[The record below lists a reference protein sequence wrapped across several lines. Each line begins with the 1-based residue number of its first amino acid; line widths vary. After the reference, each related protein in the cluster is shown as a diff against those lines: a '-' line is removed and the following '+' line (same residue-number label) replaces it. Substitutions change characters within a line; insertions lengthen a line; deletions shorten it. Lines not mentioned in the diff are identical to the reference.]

1 MYALYTFFTFV
12 FSTLIFLLFTYIIL
26 SWLVALN
33 VVNTHNRF
41 VNMVGQGLHQFF
53 EPMLTPIR
61 RVLPAFSGLDL
72 SPLVLLIAIY
82 VLRALILQDI
92 LPALFG

>member
-1 MYALYTFFTFV
+1 MYATYTFFTFV
-12 FSTLIFLLFTYIIL
+12 FSVLLFLLFAYIVL

-33 VVNTHNRF
+33 VVNTQNRF
-41 VNMVGQGLHQFF
+41 VYTVGQGLHQFF
-53 EPMLTPIR
+53 EPMLQPIR
-61 RVLPAFSGLDL
+61 RFLPAFSGLDL

-92 LPALFG
+92 LPAIFG